1 MPDTSNVPV
10 RRPDLLIHLHTL
22 FHSEFRIYNYTQFG
36 YSLYMKA
43 VFKEMSTFE
52 RVRTNYF
59 SEDEYS
65 EFQKHLM
72 DNPESG
78 KVIGGT
84 GGLRKIRWRDPSR
97 GKGKRGRIRVIYY
110 WFLEGRQFWLFTAYG
125 KDEMEDLTKD
135 QKKQLKKALQKETQ
149 AR

>member
-1 MPDTSNVPV
+1 
-10 RRPDLLIHLHTL
+10 
-22 FHSEFRIYNYTQFG
+22 
-36 YSLYMKA
+36 MKA

-52 RVRTNYF
+52 RVRSNYF
-59 SEDEYS
+59 SEEEYS

-72 DNPESG
+72 NNPESG
-78 KVIGGT
+78 KVIVGT
-84 GGLRKIRWRDPSR
+84 GGLRKIRWLDPSR
-97 GKGKRGRIRVIYY
+97 GKGKRGGIRVIYY